1 MIHRAAPLHED
12 TLRACN
18 RRHIHCRFFSKKE
31 EASWLKK
38 LLQWR
43 DVNQLRKVVSH
54 TASFAYSNKNIA
66 LHLLEASSHWPFFLL
81 TTSSTFFVTPDSKN
95 ISNHLSS
102 WCYFCKLKAQL
113 QTYDWLEW
121 IRLLVWVICYVQSRW
136 VAIYSHAGLLRY
148 HLHFVSYSATS
159 EK

>member
-1 MIHRAAPLHED
+1 MKIRYEPAIGDTFIADFFKKKKKRHDWRSCCSDVTWISWERSFPTRPL
-12 TLRACN
+12 
-18 RRHIHCRFFSKKE
+18 S
-31 EASWLKK
+31 
-38 LLQWR
+38 
-43 DVNQLRKVVSH
+43 
-54 TASFAYSNKNIA
+54 NIA
-66 LHLLEASSHWPFFLL
+66 LHLLEAFSHWPFFLL

-102 WCYFCKLKAQL
+102 WCDFCKLKAQL

-136 VAIYSHAGLLRY
+136 VPIYSHAGLLRY